1 MRLLTICHEYP
12 PIGGGGAT
20 ATEILAERLAGNGHQ
35 VDILTAGMRAA
46 SHATSSAAG

>member
-20 ATEILAERLAGNGHQ
+20 ASEILAERLAGNGHQ
-35 VDILTAGMRAA
+35 VDILTAGMRGLPRRKFL
-46 SHATSSAAG
+46 AG